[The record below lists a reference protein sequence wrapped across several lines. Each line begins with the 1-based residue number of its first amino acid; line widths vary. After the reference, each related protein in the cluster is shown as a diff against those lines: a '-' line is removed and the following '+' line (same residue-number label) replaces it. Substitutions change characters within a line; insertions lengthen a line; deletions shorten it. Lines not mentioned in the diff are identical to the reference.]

1 MDTEDNGDDGGDS
14 GGDMCGTGGWPST
27 TVGGYSWY
35 GDVKRTKW
43 YARLN
48 RRKATCFVK
57 TGLYT
62 VVARRVFLLST
73 TRQHVQAR
81 LYFKKSGNLSP
92 SRGVDNTKKD
102 LERMKTEIY
111 QVYDC
116 EYLCETNTVKRK
128 ISR

>member
-1 MDTEDNGDDGGDS
+1 MGDGMDTEDNGDDSGDS
-14 GGDMCGTGGWPST
+14 SRDMYGTGGWPST

-35 GDVKRTKW
+35 GNEKHTKW
-43 YARLN
+43 YAQLN

-62 VVARRVFLLST
+62 AVARRVFLLSM

-92 SRGVDNTKKD
+92 SRGVDNTKKR
-102 LERMKTEIY
+102 LRENENRNILG
-111 QVYDC
+111 V
-116 EYLCETNTVKRK
+116 
-128 ISR
+128 